1 VICIIN
7 PEAKLAACERM
18 LEMKSPLKFK
28 AVIAI
33 PVLVLTLVSYSGAT
47 GKEKEKDAPITV
59 SGAISDSQCAFNVH
73 SDSRSHEWMEKKG
86 VEGAGD
92 DKSCTLRC
100 VKEMGGKYVL
110 VTKKEVY
117 RLSNQTWPEKFAG
130 ARVKVTGFLDTKTH
144 TLNVIKI
151 EEDK

>member
-1 VICIIN
+1 M
-7 PEAKLAACERM
+7 RY
-18 LEMKSPLKFK
+18 PLKYQ
-28 AVIAI
+28 AIITI
-33 PVLVLTLVSYSGAT
+33 PVLVLTLVSYSHSS
-47 GKEKEKDAPITV
+47 GKDKDKDKDAPITV

-92 DKSCTLRC
+92 DKSCTHRC

-117 RLSNQTWPEKFAG
+117 RLSNQTLPEKFAG
-130 ARVKVTGFLDTKTH
+130 AKVKVTGTLDAKTH